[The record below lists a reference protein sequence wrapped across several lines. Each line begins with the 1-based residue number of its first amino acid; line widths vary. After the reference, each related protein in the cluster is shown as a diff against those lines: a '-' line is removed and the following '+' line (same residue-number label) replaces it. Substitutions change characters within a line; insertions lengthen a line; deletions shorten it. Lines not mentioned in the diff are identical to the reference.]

1 MTDGTGLKISID
13 LGILFSDIDLGDG
26 IMSNRWIECRDAV
39 TIERLVEDPYDYGIF
54 YGCRSLRNVLHFV
67 RDHPATVAGARES
80 ALRKI
85 HRCIAPARNAYSHP
99 VRLEYRI
106 ARQLQTVHRELAWV
120 ELDRRLKVRSRLWNI
135 KRYTLLARELC
146 VLATMHEYW
155 WRRWPD
161 AAGPANTSVGEKIR
175 ELSRT
180 MAAGWRSV
188 SDYLELRGISWKID
202 VASRLTKSGRI
213 VEGLPGESKKTLYR
227 DDRGSAWLIKYDD
240 ESVLNPVLA
249 SIFSRLN
256 GCPGGDLCPVLLD
269 YDPRSGQPCS
279 VQPYLEA
286 ERIRRFERY
295 SRQEY
300 SRLIGASR
308 LRASQALCQA
318 VQEWLLG
325 NSDGYQAI
333 LDSDGNI
340 VFIDQDRCFFPG
352 TLADRRDNDISVCPA
367 TSRIAKPVDYLDDAS
382 EIRTHLIEAS
392 MEIPGVAE
400 DLAMYISRVE
410 IMPEPIFEGLV
421 RNASSCGSELCS
433 LFYLDTSNSGALAFV
448 SALERWI
455 EILLA
460 RKRSVRKIIAKRLR
474 QVLRTKTCDLT

>member
-1 MTDGTGLKISID
+1 
-13 LGILFSDIDLGDG
+13 
-26 IMSNRWIECRDAV
+26 MSNRWIECRDAV
-39 TIERLVEDPYDYGIF
+39 IFERLVDDPYDYGIF

-80 ALRKI
+80 ARRKI
-85 HRCIAPARNAYSHP
+85 ERCIAPARNACSHP

-106 ARQLQTVHRELAWV
+106 ARQLQTVHRELAWA
-120 ELDRRLKVRSRLWNI
+120 ELDRRLKVRSELWNI

-146 VLATMHEYW
+146 VLAAMHEYW
-155 WRRWPD
+155 SHRWPD
-161 AAGPANTSVGEKIR
+161 AAGPANTPVGEKVR
-175 ELSRT
+175 ELSRL

-188 SDYLELRGISWKID
+188 RDYLELRGISWKIE
-202 VASRLTKSGRI
+202 VASRLTESGRI
-213 VEGLPGESKKTLYR
+213 VEGLRGESKKKLYR

-240 ESVLNPVLA
+240 ESILNPVLA

-256 GCPGGDLCPVLLD
+256 GCPGGDLCPVFLD

-286 ERIRRFERY
+286 ERIRRFERC

-300 SRLIGASR
+300 SALIGGSR

-325 NSDGYQAI
+325 NSDGYQVI
-333 LDSDGNI
+333 VDSQGNI

-352 TLADRRDNDISVCPA
+352 ALPDAIDNNILVCPA
-367 TSRIAKPVDYLDDAS
+367 TSKIAKPVDHHDDAS
-382 EIRTHLIEAS
+382 EIRAHLIEAT

-410 IMPEPIFEGLV
+410 TIPDAIFEGLV
-421 RNASSCGSELCS
+421 RNASFCGNELCS
-433 LFYLDTSNSGALAFV
+433 LFYLDTSNSSALAFI

-455 EILLA
+455 EGLLT
-460 RKRSVRKIIAKRLR
+460 RKRCVRKSIAKRLQ
-474 QVLRTKTCDLT
+474 QVLRLRSSRSGLISGNWKWSLRATAPDLDSTRSQPY